1 MSTTW
6 RAVTIGRGK
15 LPFDDRAA
23 AGRALVPLLTEA
35 LGDDLTRA
43 VVLALP
49 RGGVPVAAEVAA
61 ALGAPLD
68 VLVVRKLGMPSQPE
82 LAVGA
87 LASGVNPDEPV
98 KVLNEVLLSRTG
110 LPADALERVT
120 QRELVELRRREL
132 AYRGERPAVDV
143 EGRVAILVDDGL
155 ATGASARAGLLALRR
170 RNPDRVVL
178 AVPVAPKPTLAG
190 LAEVADQVVC
200 VAVPRRFV
208 AVGRHYVDFG
218 QVDDAA
224 VRELLGG

>member
-1 MSTTW
+1 MSATV
-6 RAVTIGRGK
+6 RAVTIGRGR

-23 AGRALVPLLTEA
+23 AGRALVPLLMEA
-35 LGDDLTRA
+35 LGDDVARA

-49 RGGVPVAAEVAA
+49 RGGVPVAAEVAR
-61 ALGAPLD
+61 ALNAPLD

-120 QRELVELRRREL
+120 QRELLELRRREL

-208 AVGRHYVDFG
+208 AVGRHYLDFG
-218 QVDDAA
+218 QVDDIE